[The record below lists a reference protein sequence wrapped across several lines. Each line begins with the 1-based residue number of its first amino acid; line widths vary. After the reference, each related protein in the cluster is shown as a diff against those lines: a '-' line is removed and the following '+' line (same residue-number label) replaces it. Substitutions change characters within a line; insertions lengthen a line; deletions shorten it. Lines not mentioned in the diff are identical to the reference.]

1 MCYYFDGTIKTE
13 DFDFDILIDEKSHKY
28 ILLYNISNKTLIGAK
43 PWMNIS
49 ESMMELAR
57 YVVSRYI
64 SWKLWCSLQ

>member
-43 PWMNIS
+43 P
-49 ESMMELAR
+49 
-57 YVVSRYI
+57 
-64 SWKLWCSLQ
+64 